1 MVERNKGHVVEVASM
16 SSFVSVGRFSDYSA
30 GKAAL
35 VSFSESE
42 SGEGAMR
49 SLVMWSPFSAFTDD
63 DFHHRHRLDPSK

>member
-1 MVERNKGHVVEVASM
+1 MVKANKGHVVEVASM

-42 SGEGAMR
+42 SAARNEACS
-49 SLVMWSPFSAFTDD
+49 SLSAGFFLLTT
-63 DFHHRHRLDPSK
+63 P